1 VQPLP
6 VSLNFVNDSYMS
18 IGLLACLRQT
28 YTGNSDVWL
37 SDINTNTVS
46 NPHDIAHSN
55 MGSYVCRIKR

>member
-1 VQPLP
+1 
-6 VSLNFVNDSYMS
+6 MS